1 MKYAIGLD
9 LGGSSIKYGLVGNE
23 GTIVKEGKIPSC
35 ADESAEKIVG
45 QLLLA
50 VDTVTQYAKE
60 NDMEICGIG
69 IGTPGIVDEK
79 NGIVLGGAENLAE
92 WENIPLA
99 KIVKEHSGLDTY
111 VNNDANVMG
120 LAEARFGAAKGC
132 TDVVFLTVGTG
143 IGGAVI
149 IGGKLYG
156 GYQNRGTELG
166 HFPFVA
172 NGEPCACGSVG
183 CLETY
188 ASAAAMVKRYR
199 KMYEEKHKSSS
210 PDVDGEHIINL
221 YKSGDETA
229 IAAIDENCNFLGHAI
244 AGFIN
249 IFSPQKVIVGGGLT
263 DAGEFY
269 IDKIRDAAMCYV
281 MSDCAV
287 NTTIER
293 AVLGNKAGFMGA
305 VGLCFSSQ

>member
-1 MKYAIGLD
+1 MKCAIGLD
-9 LGGSSIKYGLVGNE
+9 LGGSSIKYGLVSNE
-23 GTIVKEGKIPSC
+23 GTILKEGKIPSC
-35 ADESAEKIVG
+35 ADKSAGKIIS

-50 VDTVTQYAKE
+50 VDTVVQYAKE
-60 NDMEICGIG
+60 NNIEICGVG

-79 NGIVLGGAENLAE
+79 NGIVLGGAENLAG
-92 WENIPLA
+92 WENISLA
-99 KIVKEHSGLDTY
+99 NIIKEYSGLNTY

-120 LAEARFGAAKGC
+120 LAEARFGAAAGC

-149 IGGKLYG
+149 IDGTLYG
-156 GYQNRGTELG
+156 GYKNRGTELG
-166 HFPFVA
+166 HVPFIA

-188 ASAAAMVKRYR
+188 ASAAAMVKRYQ
-199 KMYEEKHKSSS
+199 KMYEERHQS
-210 PDVDGEHIINL
+210 PCSDVDGEHIINL
-221 YKSGDETA
+221 YKSGDEIATTA
-229 IAAIDENCNFLGHAI
+229 INENCSFLGHAV

-249 IFSPQKVIVGGGLT
+249 IFSPQKVIIGGGLT

-269 IDKIRDAAMCYV
+269 IDKIREGAKLYV

-305 VGLCFSSQ
+305 AGLCFVD

>member
-1 MKYAIGLD
+1 MRYAIGLD
-9 LGGSSIKYGLVGNE
+9 LGGSSIKYGLVSNE

-35 ADESAEKIVG
+35 ADESAEKIIG
-45 QLLLA
+45 QLLFA
-50 VDTVTQYAKE
+50 VDSVMQYAKE
-60 NDMEICGIG
+60 NKLQVCGIG

-79 NGIVLGGAENLAE
+79 NGIVLGGAENLAD
-92 WENIPLA
+92 WENINLA
-99 KIVKEHSGLDTY
+99 EIIKGHSGLDTY

-149 IGGKLYG
+149 IDGKLYG
-156 GYQNRGTELG
+156 GYKNRGTELG
-166 HFPFVA
+166 HVPFIA

-188 ASAAAMVKRYR
+188 ASAAVMVKRYE
-199 KMYEEKHKSSS
+199 KMYEERHQS
-210 PDVDGEHIINL
+210 PCADVDGEHIVSL

-229 IAAIDENCNFLGHAI
+229 IAAIDENCSFLGHAV

-249 IFSPQKVIVGGGLT
+249 IFSPQKVIIGGGLT

-269 IDKIRDAAMCYV
+269 IDKIREAAKRYV

-287 NTTIER
+287 NTVIER

-305 VGLCFSSQ
+305 AGLCFVG

>member
-9 LGGSSIKYGLVGNE
+9 LGGSSIKYGLVSNE
-23 GTIVKEGKIPSC
+23 GTIVKEGKIPSY
-35 ADESAEKIVG
+35 ADKSAEEIIS

-50 VDTVTQYAKE
+50 VDTAIQYAKE
-60 NDMEICGIG
+60 NNMEICGIG

-149 IGGKLYG
+149 INGKLYG

-221 YKSGDETA
+221 YKSGDDTA
-229 IAAIDENCNFLGHAI
+229 IAAINENCSFLGHAI

-269 IDKIRDAAMCYV
+269 IDKIREETKLYV

-305 VGLCFSSQ
+305 AGLCFVN